1 MKPNVKDKFVC
12 KYCDETFTVE
22 LALFKHYE
30 QCSKKPARF
39 TCHKCGRDFRHEI
52 NLQKH
57 NSRCVGE
64 FFKKPRIVPASKS
77 YKKEDLSDGASGSQ
91 VCPLPELKSLS
102 AHSFNRLMLE
112 KLLIWLLINW
122 ELFNFW
128 HLV

>member
-1 MKPNVKDKFVC
+1 MAKSNCRRAYEPEPLPAEEIPVMKPTIKDKFVC

-39 TCHKCGRDFRHEI
+39 TCQKCGRDFRHEI

-64 FFKKPRIVPASKS
+64 FFKKPRILPATKSSKND
-77 YKKEDLSDGASGSQ
+77 DLSEGASGSQ
-91 VCPLPELKSLS
+91 VSSLT
-102 AHSFNRLMLE
+102 
-112 KLLIWLLINW
+112 IP
-122 ELFNFW
+122 
-128 HLV
+128 